1 MSKIQPLGD
10 RVLVKAAA
18 AEEKTVG
25 GIIIPDNS
33 KEKPNHGEVIA
44 VGAGTKDEPML
55 LQPGDQILFGKWSGS
70 DFEFEGEKYQMM
82 KQSDIWAVIK

>member
-25 GIIIPDNS
+25 GIIIPDNA
-33 KEKPNHGEVIA
+33 KEKPNRGEVIA

-55 LQPGDQILFGKWSGS
+55 LQPGDQILFGKWAGS
-70 DFEFEGEKYQMM
+70 DFEFDGEKYQMM

>member
-25 GIIIPDNS
+25 GIIIPD
-33 KEKPNHGEVIA
+33 PR
-44 VGAGTKDEPML
+44 AGQSSGRRGKDRRRNYY
-55 LQPGDQILFGKWSGS
+55 SR
-70 DFEFEGEKYQMM
+70 
-82 KQSDIWAVIK
+82 

>member
-1 MSKIQPLGD
+1 M
-10 RVLVKAAA
+10 LVKAAA

-33 KEKPNHGEVIA
+33 KEKPNRGEVIA

-55 LQPGDQILFGKWSGS
+55 LQLGDQILFGKWAGS
-70 DFEFEGEKYQMM
+70 DFEFDGEKYQMM

>member
-25 GIIIPDNS
+25 GIIIPDNA
-33 KEKPNHGEVIA
+33 KEKPMRGEVIA
-44 VGAGTKDEPML
+44 VGTGTKEEPMV
-55 LQPGDQILFGKWSGS
+55 LQPGNQILFGKWAGT
-70 DFEFEGEKYQMM
+70 DFELEGEKYLIM
-82 KQSDIWAVIK
+82 KQADVYAIIK

>member
-1 MSKIQPLGD
+1 MSKIQPLAD

-44 VGAGTKDEPML
+44 VGAGAKDEPML
-55 LQPGDQILFGKWSGS
+55 LQPGDHILFGKWSGS

>member
-1 MSKIQPLGD
+1 M
-10 RVLVKAAA
+10 LVKAAA

-33 KEKPNHGEVIA
+33 KEKPNPDELRA
-44 VGAGTKDEPML
+44 AGAGTKDEPML
-55 LQPGDQILFGKWSGS
+55 LQPGDQILFGKWAGS
-70 DFEFEGEKYQMM
+70 DFEFDGEKYQMM

>member
-1 MSKIQPLGD
+1 M
-10 RVLVKAAA
+10 LVKAAA

-44 VGAGTKDEPML
+44 VGSGTKDEPML
-55 LQPGDQILFGKWSGS
+55 LQPGDQILFGKWAGS